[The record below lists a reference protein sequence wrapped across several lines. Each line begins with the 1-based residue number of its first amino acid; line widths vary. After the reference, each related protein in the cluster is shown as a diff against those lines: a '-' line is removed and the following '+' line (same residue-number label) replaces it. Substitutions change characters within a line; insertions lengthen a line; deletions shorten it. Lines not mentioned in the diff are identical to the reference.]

1 MIPFASFII
10 VFSALIGVGRGLR
23 PSGKLAFA
31 DAATM

>member
-10 VFSALIGVGRGLR
+10 VFSALIGVGAAAR
-23 PSGKLAFA
+23 PLGKLAFA